1 MPAPN
6 DNNFPV
12 GSRVILQNLS
22 KGIEFNGK
30 VGVVKSKVNDE
41 NQRQQV
47 LLIQSGKTLGI
58 KPFNLKYEPR
68 SVNSLS
74 ISELKILL
82 TLKEVTTL
90 SGYDKSQ
97 LREMLKI
104 KTDSEEE
111 IAQLLYQH
119 LEEEN
124 ERMAANP
131 NVKGQ
136 KGGGD
141 QASMLAN
148 ASPDQLR
155 QQAQM
160 MRSMPPAQIRRM
172 NPQMAGFTDAQI
184 GMAAN
189 QMEMMANNPDM
200 LKQMTEQMKNMSPAE
215 MEQMKRMQAGG
226 APPSASDIAAGGGSN
241 SSSNSN
247 SGGTSNGNTGN
258 TANGNAAPAS
268 ASQMANGM
276 QNMANMSPE
285 QLKYQAEMMKS
296 MDPDTLRS
304 MNPAMAGW
312 GDEQI
317 KMAIQQM
324 ETMANNP
331 DMMKQVSEQMKGMKP
346 EEIEKIRNQGA
357 NGFGGAGGGAVGAGA
372 DGMPAN
378 PMDMLNNAD
387 PAQIKSMLK
396 MVRDNPKMMK
406 DMLRSSNP
414 GMADKLS
421 DEQIQKTI
429 DAFAGMDEKKI
440 GWLLKALGW
449 VQEFKNSSKAK
460 MAAFAIVSMF
470 VFVMGMLVY
479 LVKSQKG
486 GDVVSGDEDL
496 SNEVPPVPNMD
507 SEF

>member
-1 MPAPN
+1 MSSVDSNPN
-6 DNNFPV
+6 SNPNPNSNSNAFPV
-12 GSRVILQNLS
+12 GSRVILKDLT
-22 KGIEFNGK
+22 KGTEFNGK
-30 VGVVKSKVNDE
+30 VGVVKSKVQDS
-41 NQRQQV
+41 RQQV

-58 KPFNLKYEPR
+58 KPLNLKFEPR

-74 ISELKILL
+74 ISELKTIL

-97 LREMLKI
+97 LREMVHI

-111 IAQLLYQH
+111 IAELLYVHQ
-119 LEEEN
+119 EKEN
-124 ERMAANP
+124 NTP
-131 NVKGQ
+131 KPSH
-136 KGGGD
+136 GGHGGAQSGGNGNGND
-141 QASMLAN
+141 SASMLAN
-148 ASPDQLR
+148 MSPEQLH
-155 QQAQM
+155 QQARM
-160 MRSMPPAQIRRM
+160 MRTMPPSQIRRM

-184 GMAAN
+184 QMAAN

-200 LKQMTEQMKNMSPAE
+200 MKQMADQMKNMTPAE
-215 MEQMKRMQAGG
+215 KEEMRRVQAGG
-226 APPSASDIAAGGGSN
+226 APPASMQREVQQGGAGGG
-241 SSSNSN
+241 
-247 SGGTSNGNTGN
+247 G
-258 TANGNAAPAS
+258 A
-268 ASQMANGM
+268 Q
-276 QNMANMSPE
+276 QNMANMSPA
-285 QLKYQAEMMKS
+285 QLKQQAEMMKS

-304 MNPAMAGW
+304 MNPAMANW
-312 GDEQI
+312 SDAQI
-317 KMAIQQM
+317 KMAINQM

-346 EEIEKIRNQGA
+346 EEIEKMREMVEG
-357 NGFGGAGGGAVGAGA
+357 GFGGETAAAGA

-387 PAQIKSMLK
+387 PSQIKNMLN
-396 MVRDNPKMMK
+396 MVKGNPQLMK

-414 GMADKLS
+414 AMADKIS
-421 DEQIQKTI
+421 DAQIQKTI

-440 GWLLKALGW
+440 GWLIKFIGW
-449 VQEFKNSSKAK
+449 AAAFKNSSKAK
-460 MAAFAIVSMF
+460 IVVFMILSMF

-486 GDVVSGDEDL
+486 IDATANL